1 MLFTEI
7 VRVALGALV
16 ANKARALLAMFG
28 IIIGVG
34 AVITMLAMGEGA
46 QRLVLKAI
54 TSEEKNQLTI
64 FGNAEGYGYWSGH
77 LIWANEYR
85 ALREETRY
93 IRAVLPF
100 FSGNRGVSFRRK
112 ASGWEERGV
121 SIAPAGPEFFPAAGL
136 RLAAGRFLT
145 DADDQARRPVVVLG
159 AEAAKSLGFQPY
171 MVGQAVRIEEHAFEV
186 VGVAEPT
193 GNIGWEGIDSFAM
206 IPPNTVE
213 YLQLGSWETGDLSAP
228 QIWVWVTLRDHIL
241 DATEETVRILRR
253 MRRLGP
259 QQEND
264 FAVNPN
270 LDLTALKEKTA
281 ETFGSLLL
289 GVAAV
294 SLVVGGI
301 GVMNIMLVSVT
312 ERTREIGIRRA
323 VGATGAA
330 ILVQFVL
337 EAVVLCLLG
346 GCLGAGTGWYAA
358 RLMSQNA
365 GWPSVVTPESVIL
378 ALGVSV
384 AVGLFFGIYPA
395 IRASR
400 LDPVEALRYE

>member
-1 MLFTEI
+1 MLFLEI
-7 VRVALGALV
+7 IRVALGALMV
-16 ANKARALLAMFG
+16 NKARALLAMLG

-54 TSEEKNQLTI
+54 TSEEKHQLTI

-77 LIWANEYR
+77 LISANELRTLRREARFIR
-85 ALREETRY
+85 AL
-93 IRAVLPF
+93 LPY
-100 FSGNRGVSFRRK
+100 FSGNQGASFRRK
-112 ASGWEERGV
+112 RSGWEVRGV
-121 SIAPAGPEFFPAAGL
+121 SVAPAGPEYFPAAGL
-136 RLAAGRFLT
+136 RLAGGRFLT
-145 DADDQARRPVVVLG
+145 DADDLARRPVVVLG
-159 AEAAKSLGFQPY
+159 AEIAKDLRFQPY
-171 MVGQAVRIEEHAFEV
+171 MVGQSIRINDYEFQV
-186 VGVAEPT
+186 VGVTEPT
-193 GNIGWEGIDSFAM
+193 GDVGWEGVDTFAM

-213 YLQLGSWETGDLSAP
+213 YLQLGNFETGDLSAP
-228 QIWVWVTLRDHIL
+228 QVWVWVVSPDHIA
-241 DATEETVRILRR
+241 DATEEIVRILRR
-253 MRRLGP
+253 LRRLRP
-259 QQEND
+259 EQKND
-264 FAVNPN
+264 FAVNPS
-270 LDLTALKEKTA
+270 LDLTALKQKTA

-289 GVAAV
+289 GIAAV

-312 ERTREIGIRRA
+312 ERTREIGIRKA
-323 VGATGAA
+323 VGATRAT

-346 GCLGAGTGWYAA
+346 GGFGAGAGWYAA
-358 RLMSQNA
+358 RLMSANA
-365 GWPSVVTPESVIL
+365 GWPTVVTPESVLL

-395 IRASR
+395 LRASR